1 MCDTLEKRNEMRIL
15 NNLTENNLETL
26 IKSFPIELKEDVD
39 IVVNFLNS
47 KKLRIHDYV
56 EKEIFINKESI
67 YIPGRIYTAENLKV
81 NEINLSEK
89 QQMILNCLY
98 LTHNDGYLRQQKL
111 ELLKDKYDDFVIPF
125 KMKILGEYV
134 IEIITDLEKQINE
147 KSIKNFINFIRE
159 NPNYWKLTKSRIVS
173 YWGEYYKHNCKL
185 KDYVGYK
192 IIKKLETELKNN
204 VK

>member
-1 MCDTLEKRNEMRIL
+1 MRIL

-26 IKSFPIELKEDVD
+26 IKSFPIELKEDVE
-39 IVVNFLNS
+39 IVVDFLNA
-47 KKLRIHDYV
+47 KKLRINKYV
-56 EKEIFINKESI
+56 EKEIFIKKESI
-67 YIPGRIYTAENLKV
+67 FIPGRIYTAENLKI

-89 QQMILNCLY
+89 QQTILNCLY

-134 IEIITDLEKQINE
+134 IEIINDLEKHINE
-147 KSIKNFINFIRE
+147 KTIKSFINFIRE
-159 NPNYWKLTKSRIVS
+159 NPNYWRLTKSRIVS
-173 YWGEYYKHNCKL
+173 YWGEYYKNNSKL

-192 IIKKLETELKNN
+192 IIKTLETELKNG
-204 VK
+204 K